1 MTLGM
6 VGKKGKGREMSAAN
20 DLFAVRSFTDDLN
33 ERMRRCDNGE
43 GMICSNLEQSIDHY
57 VQLCGEL
64 RAYVN
69 QWARAIFT
77 GQVAFDPEV
86 EETLKNEIRRLLQ
99 RSKQVAAR
107 GRAMDGQCFVLQGL
121 NPLHCHIA
129 DFDYLLEN
137 WVSPRLAVSPAPRVR
152 LSQTVEQKVMER
164 LGKLAALPTDWR
176 PSDPE
181 QLSLFQKQREND

>member
-1 MTLGM
+1 
-6 VGKKGKGREMSAAN
+6 MSATL
-20 DLFAVRSFTDDLN
+20 DLFAVRHFTDDLN
-33 ERMRRCDNGE
+33 ERIRRCDNGE
-43 GMICSNLEQSIDHY
+43 GMICSTLEESINHY

-64 RAYVN
+64 RVYVN

-77 GQVAFDPEV
+77 GQVAFDQAV
-86 EETLKNEIRRLLQ
+86 EDILKDEIRHLLH

-121 NPLHCHIA
+121 NSLHCHIA

-137 WVSPRLAVSPAPRVR
+137 WASPRPAVSPAPRVR
-152 LSQTVEQKVMER
+152 LSQAVEQKVMER
-164 LGKLAALPTDWR
+164 LGKLAALPADWR

-181 QLSLFQKQREND
+181 QLGFFQKQRGNVSS

>member
-1 MTLGM
+1 MPATL
-6 VGKKGKGREMSAAN
+6 
-20 DLFAVRSFTDDLN
+20 DLLAVRRFTDDVNDRL
-33 ERMRRCDNGE
+33 RRCENGE
-43 GMICSNLEQSIDHY
+43 GMVCSNLDENIGYY

-77 GQVAFDPEV
+77 GQAAFDQAIEDL
-86 EETLKNEIRRLLQ
+86 LKEAVRRLLH

-107 GRAMDGQCFVLQGL
+107 GRAMEGLCYGLQGL
-121 NPLHCHIA
+121 NPLHCHLA

-152 LSQTVEQKVMER
+152 LSHTAELQVIER
-164 LGKLAALPTDWR
+164 LEKLSASST
-176 PSDPE
+176 E
-181 QLSLFQKQREND
+181 

>member
-1 MTLGM
+1 MPATVDLP
-6 VGKKGKGREMSAAN
+6 AA
-20 DLFAVRSFTDDLN
+20 RRFTDDLN
-33 ERMRRCDNGE
+33 ERLRRCDNGE
-43 GMICSNLEQSIDHY
+43 GMICSNLEESINHY

-77 GQVAFDPEV
+77 RQVTFDQAV
-86 EETLKNEIRRLLQ
+86 EDLLKDEIRLVLH

-107 GRAMDGQCFVLQGL
+107 GRAMDGQCYVLQGL

-137 WVSPRLAVSPAPRVR
+137 WVSPRPAVSPTPRVR
-152 LSQTVEQKVMER
+152 LSQEVEYKVNER
-164 LGKLAALPTDWR
+164 LGELSALPADWR

-181 QLSLFQKQREND
+181 QLAFFERQRAHE